1 MDNETTE
8 ATLLLPTS
16 SVDNGDSPSPLYDLL
31 DNLCTTELPHLDLTP
46 PVVEFRPET
55 LIMTEPEMCL
65 TTEENNFIAELKS
78 KHSSAC
84 KRSFPLR

>member
-31 DNLCTTELPHLDLTP
+31 DNLCTTELQNLTP
-46 PVVEFRPET
+46 PVVQFRPET
-55 LIMTEPEMCL
+55 FIITEPEMCL